1 MGFQLKSGNKPSF
14 YKMGAKPTL
23 KVHKAAGVEIV
34 GPAVVETHTT
44 KAESGTVQ
52 PGSSP
57 KKKNCYRK
65 R

>member
-1 MGFQLKSGNKPSF
+1 
-14 YKMGAKPTL
+14 MGAKPTL